1 MAGGQPVILDTCA
14 LLWLAQ
20 GGERLSELVRQR
32 INAEPVV
39 FVSAISGF
47 EISIKHHKGILE
59 LPAHPADWFERILEH
74 HDLEVLVLDLAIC
87 IRAAQLPRIHADP
100 CDRLIIA
107 TAEYRRM
114 PVVTAD
120 PIFQQYGVE
129 VLI

>member
-1 MAGGQPVILDTCA
+1 VILDTCA

-20 GGERLSELVRQR
+20 GGERLSESVRQR
-32 INAEPVV
+32 INAEAAI

-47 EISIKHHKGILE
+47 EIGVKHQKGKLE
-59 LPAHPADWFERILEH
+59 LPARPAEWFDIILEH
-74 HDLEVLVLDLAIC
+74 HDLEVLSLDLAIC
-87 IRAAQLPRIHADP
+87 VRAAELPRIHADP

-107 TAEYRRM
+107 TAESRKM

-120 PIFQQYGVE
+120 PVFQEYGVE

>member
-1 MAGGQPVILDTCA
+1 MILDTCA

-20 GGERLSELVRQR
+20 GGKDLSEPVRQR
-32 INAEPVV
+32 INAEPAV

-47 EISIKHHKGILE
+47 EIGIKHQKGKLE
-59 LPAHPADWFERILEH
+59 LPASPADWFETVLKH
-74 HDLEVLVLDLAIC
+74 HDIEVLPLDLAVC
-87 IRAAQLPRIHADP
+87 IRATELPRIHADP

-107 TAEYRRM
+107 TAECRKM

-120 PIFQQYGVE
+120 PVFQEYGVE